1 MNFTAKYWIGVD
13 LFLQF
18 VSDSKQPTYIH
29 SKDKRSG
36 ILAVKCEMCEQH
48 TALNA

>member
-1 MNFTAKYWIGVD
+1 MGVD

-36 ILAVKCEMCEQH
+36 
-48 TALNA
+48 NPGS